1 MVGCSAV
8 GCSNNSK
15 NGDWSFHRLPKKK
28 ELHKKWLQA
37 MKRVDIAEGQNV
49 VLCSAHFV
57 PEDFKRDLKVSVGN
71 NIAISLF
78 ICPKA
83 FFDSCIKKLDLCLV

>member
-1 MVGCSAV
+1 MVGCSAA

-37 MKRVDIAEGQNV
+37 MKTSGYSRRTKCRVM
-49 VLCSAHFV
+49 
-57 PEDFKRDLKVSVGN
+57 
-71 NIAISLF
+71 
-78 ICPKA
+78 
-83 FFDSCIKKLDLCLV
+83 